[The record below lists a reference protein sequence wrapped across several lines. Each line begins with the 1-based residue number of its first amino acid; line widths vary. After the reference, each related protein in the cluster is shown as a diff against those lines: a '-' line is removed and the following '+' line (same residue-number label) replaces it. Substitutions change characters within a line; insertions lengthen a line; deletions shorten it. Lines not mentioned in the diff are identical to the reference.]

1 MHEQQNSPLTMHL
14 HSYVGV
20 ISHEAQMYTYLRTGQ
35 ALCIST
41 SLCTGTSTF
50 SSPSPR
56 DNCGALLRQRQ
67 ADATRIFFVPTLPL
81 LACEQR

>member
-35 ALCIST
+35 ALCIGT
-41 SLCTGTSTF
+41 SLCTF

-56 DNCGALLRQRQ
+56 DNCGALLRQ
-67 ADATRIFFVPTLPL
+67 
-81 LACEQR
+81 